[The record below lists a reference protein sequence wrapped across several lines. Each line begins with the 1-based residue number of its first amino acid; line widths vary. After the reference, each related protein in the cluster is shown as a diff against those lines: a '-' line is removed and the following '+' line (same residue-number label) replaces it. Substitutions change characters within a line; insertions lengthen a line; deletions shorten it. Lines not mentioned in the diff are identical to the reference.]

1 MRWCGAA
8 LAEAD
13 KILGIYNCA
22 AYWAGRV
29 RLMQRCT
36 DRLDSLRD
44 GAPAVPLR
52 RSAV

>member
-1 MRWCGAA
+1 
-8 LAEAD
+8 LAGAD
-13 KILGIYNCA
+13 KNKIRGIYNCA

-29 RLMQRCT
+29 RLMQRWT

-52 RSAV
+52 RLCFGVE